1 MTMIDR
7 EPDLLR
13 ELAPGPKLAI
23 AAEGLFLANLMIAPG
38 VGFVLLVLLW
48 AIFRKRADA
57 LTRNHLEQTVVASLW
72 GGAVLLGVSL
82 AIFLLGGLENPWSWV
97 VGVLYFLCFHA
108 MLILGGMVGLNR
120 AVLARPWRFPLIGPR
135 IRN

>member
-1 MTMIDR
+1 MTMAGR

-13 ELAPGPKLAI
+13 EFAPGPKLAI
-23 AAEGLFLANLMIAPG
+23 AAEGLFLANLMSAPG
-38 VGFVLLVLLW
+38 VGFMLLVLLW
-48 AIFRKRADA
+48 AVFRKRADA

-108 MLILGGMVGLNR
+108 MLILGGMIGLNR